1 MKADLFKLR
10 KSSLPWIHIIA
21 PVGLATIFL
30 LYYAISNWNPVSKVV
45 GYYNILGMCFPI
57 IIGLLTAM
65 ISDIELRAGN
75 YQNMLMAPSRIKAFF
90 SKAIILW
97 LGGVFSISL
106 ASLLFGAGNIYLL
119 KQSEYGFAF
128 YIKAA
133 VISLIASVIMYLL
146 HLYLAFRFQKGI
158 TIIAGIIEGLLAML
172 LRTSLGD
179 NCWVF
184 IPCSWAPRI
193 VHYKCIYQQEGMWLD
208 DRIWIALVTCV
219 ALSVVSM
226 VLFGAWATKWEGAH
240 TEE

>member
-10 KSSLPWIHIIA
+10 KSSLPWIHIAA
-21 PVGLATIFL
+21 PMGLATIFL
-30 LYYAISNWNPVSKVV
+30 LYYAISNWKPIEKVA

-65 ISDIELRAGN
+65 ISDTELKAGN
-75 YQNMLMAPSRIKAFF
+75 YQNMLMVPNRIKTFF

-97 LGGVFSISL
+97 IGGVFSINL
-106 ASLLFGAGNIYLL
+106 ASLLFGFGNIYFL
-119 KQSEYGFAF
+119 KQSEFGFTF
-128 YIKAA
+128 YVKAA
-133 VISLIASVIMYLL
+133 VISLSASVIMYLL
-146 HLYLAFRFQKGI
+146 HMFLAFRFQKGV
-158 TIIAGIIEGLLAML
+158 TIIAGIIEGILAML

-193 VHYKCIYQQEGMWLD
+193 VQYECIYQQEGMWLD
-208 DRIWIALVTCV
+208 DKSWIALVTCV
-219 ALSVVSM
+219 SLSLASI
-226 VLFGAWATKWEGAH
+226 VLFGVWATKWEGAH